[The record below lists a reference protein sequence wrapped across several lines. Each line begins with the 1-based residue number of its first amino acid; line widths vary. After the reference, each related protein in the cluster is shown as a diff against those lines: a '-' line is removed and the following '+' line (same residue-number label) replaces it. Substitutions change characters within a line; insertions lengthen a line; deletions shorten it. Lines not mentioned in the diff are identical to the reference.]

1 VTETET
7 GTVFRPVQQQ
17 ADLPA
22 VERRVRAFWERESIF
37 KRSVDERPEE
47 NGWVFYEGPPTANGL
62 PGIHHVLARSFKDLF
77 PRYKTMRGFRVVRK
91 GGWDTHGLP
100 VEVEVEKEL
109 GFKTKQDIERFGIDA
124 FNKLCMESG
133 NRYIEQWV
141 EFTHRMGYWLD
152 LDDPYITYQTP
163 YMESVWAVL
172 KKIWDDDLLYTAY
185 KVVPYCP
192 RCQTPLSS
200 HELSLGYKDDIKDPS
215 VYPLFELTD
224 EPGTYFLAWT
234 TTPWTLP
241 GNVALAV
248 GPDIQYVK
256 VRTAHPNP
264 ATGGP
269 TEIQLI
275 LAEARLEV
283 LEGPYEVVEKLKSGD
298 LVGKAYRP
306 LYEYLIPQ
314 EPAFFLVEADFVNV
328 EEGTGVVHT
337 AAAYG
342 VDDLRLCQEK
352 GIPVRHVVD
361 LKGQF
366 RPEVLKFAGMF
377 VKDADVPIMKDLAER
392 GLLYKKGTV
401 RHTYPFCWRCDTPLL
416 YYALDSWFVRTSARK
431 QDLVAANRSVNWVP
445 EHIRD
450 GRMGNWLEGG
460 VDWSLSRYRY
470 WATPLPVWVCERCER
485 KRCVGSVAEIGLT
498 VRDDIHRPH
507 IDRVLLPCEN
517 CAGSGVTVEEP
528 DGTRRPPVM
537 RRVLDL
543 IDVWFDSG
551 AMPYAQYHW
560 PFENQEIF
568 GRQFPADFICEAIDQ
583 TRGWFYS
590 LLAESTLVSGQ
601 SSYRNVICLSHVV
614 DADGKK
620 MSKSKGN
627 VVDPV
632 EMMDRFGADAVRW
645 YFYTSVAVGSEYRVS
660 PKVFADVVGG
670 FMRML
675 WNCYVFFVQY
685 ANLDGFNPVAQEA
698 VPLEQRPLLDRWL
711 LSELN
716 DCVQRVT
723 EELETLDATRAG
735 RAIEDFVA
743 GLSNWYV
750 RRSRRR
756 FWKSESDSDKLSA
769 YQALHEALTKVS
781 LLLAPFAPFIADELY
796 RNLAR
801 GSARADS
808 VHLAAWPQA
817 HPDAVDRE
825 LSQAMTRARRIVEL
839 GHKERDRKDLK
850 VRQPLAG
857 ASVPGPA
864 LEPELEAIVLDE
876 LNLKSLRYH
885 HHDHEVELDTEI
897 TPELR
902 LEGLARE
909 LVRRIQGMRKD
920 AGFNVEDRIE
930 VSWRAAG
937 APADALRTWQGHI
950 ATEVLATGFHE
961 LIDGANVAGDH
972 AAEHRVEGQVVWIA
986 VRRAGERARR

>member
-1 VTETET
+1 MFE
-7 GTVFRPVQQQ
+7 PVEQQ
-17 ADLPA
+17 ADFPA
-22 VERRVRAFWERESIF
+22 LERRVRATWEKEGIF
-37 KRSVDERPEE
+37 QRSVDDRPED
-47 NGWVFYEGPPTANGL
+47 NSWVFYEGPPTANGM
-62 PGIHHVLARSFKDLF
+62 PGIHHVLARAFKDLF
-77 PRYKTMRGFRVVRK
+77 PRYKTMRGHRVVRK

-100 VEVEVEKEL
+100 VEVEVEKQL
-109 GFKTKQDIERFGIDA
+109 GFKSKQDIEAYGIDA
-124 FNKLCMESG
+124 FNELCMESG
-133 NRYIEQWV
+133 NRYIREWV
-141 EFTHRMGYWLD
+141 EFTHRLGFWLD
-152 LDDPYITYQTP
+152 LDNPYITWQTP
-163 YMESVWAVL
+163 YMESVWALL
-172 KKIWDDDLLYTAY
+172 KTMWDRDLLYTAY

-200 HELSLGYKDDIKDPS
+200 HELSQGYKDDIKDPS
-215 VYPLFELTD
+215 VYPLFELED

-248 GPDIQYVK
+248 GPAIQYVK
-256 VRTAHPNP
+256 VRTRPLNP
-264 ATGGP
+264 APGGP
-269 TEIQLI
+269 EQIDVI
-275 LAEARLEV
+275 LAEDRLDVLEAEYEV
-283 LEGPYEVVEKLKSGD
+283 LERLRSAD
-298 LVGKAYRP
+298 LVGKRYRP
-306 LYEYLIPQ
+306 LFEYLIPE
-314 EPAFFLVEADFVNV
+314 EPAFFVVEADFVSV

-416 YYALDSWFVRTSARK
+416 YYALDSWFVRTSARR
-431 QDLVAANRSVNWVP
+431 DELLSVNRGINWVP

-470 WATPLPVWVCERCER
+470 WGTPLPIWVCERCGDR
-485 KRCVGSVAEIGLT
+485 RCVGSVAEVGLT
-498 VRDDIHRPH
+498 TADDIHRPH
-507 IDRVLLPCEN
+507 IDRVTLPCEK
-517 CAGSGVTVEEP
+517 CAGSGVTVEDP
-528 DGTRRPPVM
+528 DGQKRPPVM
-537 RRVLDL
+537 RRVPDL

-551 AMPYAQYHW
+551 SMPYAQHHW
-560 PFENQEIF
+560 PFENAEAF
-568 GRQFPADFICEAIDQ
+568 ERQFPADFICEAIDQ

-590 LLAESTLVSGQ
+590 LLAISTLVSGE
-601 SSYRNVICLSHVV
+601 SSYRNVVCLSHVV
-614 DADGKK
+614 DAEGKK

-627 VVDPV
+627 VVDPM
-632 EMMDRFGADAVRW
+632 EMMDRFGADALRW
-645 YFYTSVAVGSEYRVS
+645 YFYSSVAAGSEYRVS

-685 ANLDGFNPVAQEA
+685 ANLDGFDPTAQEST
-698 VPLEQRPLLDRWL
+698 PLAQRPVLDRWL

-716 DCVQRVT
+716 QCEQRVT
-723 EELETLDATRAG
+723 TEMEAFDATGAA
-735 RAIEDFVA
+735 RAIEGFVA
-743 GLSNWYV
+743 DLSNWYV

-756 FWKSESDSDKLSA
+756 FWKSESDADKLSA
-769 YQALHEALTKVS
+769 YQTLHEALTKVT
-781 LLLAPFAPFIADELY
+781 LMLAPFAPFIADELY
-796 RNLAR
+796 CNLAR

-808 VHLAAWPQA
+808 VHLAAWPEAQPA
-817 HPDAVDRE
+817 TVDRE
-825 LSQAMTRARRIVEL
+825 LSQSMTRARRIVEL
-839 GHKERDRKDLK
+839 GHKQRDRQNLK

-864 LEPELEAIVLDE
+864 LDAELEAIVLDE

-885 HHDHEVELDTEI
+885 DHDHEVELDTQV

-920 AGFNVEDRIE
+920 AGFNVEDRIV

-937 APADALRTWQGHI
+937 QPAAAFRRWQDHI
-950 ATEVLATGFHE
+950 GSEVLAVSLDE
-961 LIDGANVAGDH
+961 LVEPSSPDAGH
-972 AAEHRVEGQVVWIA
+972 GAEHKVEGEVVWIA
-986 VRRAGERARR
+986 VRKADEVPA

>member
-1 VTETET
+1 MTETAGKT
-7 GTVFRPVQQQ
+7 IFDPVDRQ
-17 ADLPA
+17 ADFPSM
-22 VERRVRAFWERESIF
+22 ERRVREAWDRQRIFQRSIE
-37 KRSVDERPEE
+37 ERPA
-47 NGWVFYEGPPTANGL
+47 GKSWVFFEGPPTANGL

-77 PRYKTMRGFRVVRK
+77 PRYKTMRGHRVVRK

-109 GFKTKQDIERFGIDA
+109 GFKTKQDIEKFGIAA
-124 FNKLCMESG
+124 FNQLCMESG

-152 LDDPYITYQTP
+152 LENPYITYQTP
-163 YMESVWAVL
+163 YMESVWALL
-172 KKIWDDDLLYTAY
+172 KQMWDEDLLYTAY

-200 HELSLGYKDDIKDPS
+200 HELSQGYKDDIKDPS
-215 VYPLFELTD
+215 VYPLFELDD

-256 VRTAHPNP
+256 VRTTHPNP
-264 ATGGP
+264 MQGGP
-269 TEIQLI
+269 ADIHVI

-283 LEGPYEVVEKLKSGD
+283 LEGPYEVVEKLRSSE
-298 LVGKAYRP
+298 LVGRSYRP
-306 LYEYLIPQ
+306 LFEYLIPD
-314 EPAFFLVEADFVNV
+314 EPAFFVVEADFVSV
-328 EEGTGVVHT
+328 ADGTGVVHT

-342 VDDLRLCQEK
+342 VDDLRLSQEK
-352 GIPVRHVVD
+352 GIPVRHVID

-377 VKDADVPIMKDLAER
+377 AKDADVPIIKDLAER

-401 RHTYPFCWRCDTPLL
+401 RHTYPFCWRCDTALL

-431 QDLVAANRSVNWVP
+431 ADLLAANRTINWVP
-445 EHIRD
+445 GHIRD

-470 WATPLPVWVCERCER
+470 WATPLPIWTCERCEWR
-485 KRCVGSVAEIGLT
+485 RCVGSVAEIGLT
-498 VRDDIHRPH
+498 VEDDIHRPH
-507 IDRVLLPCEN
+507 IDQVTLPCEH
-517 CAGSGVTVEEP
+517 CAASGVQVEDP

-560 PFENQEIF
+560 PFENQEVF
-568 GRQFPADFICEAIDQ
+568 AEQFPADFICEAIDQ

-614 DADGKK
+614 DAQGKK

-627 VVDPV
+627 VVDPM

-685 ANLDGFNPVAQEA
+685 ANLDGFDPGAQVSTPPPE
-698 VPLEQRPLLDRWL
+698 RPLLDRWL

-716 DCVQRVT
+716 QCVQRVT
-723 EELETLDATRAG
+723 AELEVFDATGAG

-743 GLSNWYV
+743 DLSNWYV

-756 FWKSESDSDKLSA
+756 FWRSDSDADKLSA
-769 YQALHEALTKVS
+769 YQTLHEALTKVS

-801 GSARADS
+801 DDADADS

-817 HPDAVDRE
+817 DPAVIDRE
-825 LSQAMTRARRIVEL
+825 LTQQMTRARRVVEL
-839 GHKERDRKDLK
+839 GHKQRDRANLK

-864 LEPELEAIVLDE
+864 LEPELEAIVVDE

-885 HHDHEVELDTEI
+885 VHDHEVELDTAI

-909 LVRRIQGMRKD
+909 LVRRIQGMRKE
-920 AGFNVEDRIE
+920 AGFNVEDRIK
-930 VSWRAAG
+930 VTWRAEGEVAEAARQWREHVSAETLASNFDELPEG
-937 APADALRTWQGHI
+937 ATAPAGSYDA
-950 ATEVLATGFHE
+950 
-961 LIDGANVAGDH
+961 DH
-972 AAEHRVEGQVVWIA
+972 KVEGEPVWIA
-986 VRRAGERARR
+986 VRRVSVD